1 MKKVTFFGMMALLV
15 GSSSAFA
22 EGEPTSLTTK
32 NYVDQGLIE
41 VNNRIKTV
49 QTTANTASSTAAA
62 ASATATAASN
72 KVDTLEAT
80 VGNSSDGLVKEVNDL
95 KTTVGDNTSGLVKKV
110 NDLEGQVGATYTGGV
125 GISVNQNNEI
135 GLDGLDGA
143 EDNKM
148 YVFKNGAWVELP
160 VTNTFNPNILD

>member
-1 MKKVTFFGMMALLV
+1 MKKVTFFWAMALLV
-15 GSSSAFA
+15 GSGSAFA
-22 EGEPTSLTTK
+22 AGETTLTTK

-41 VNNRIKTV
+41 VNSRIQAV
-49 QTTANTASSTAAA
+49 QSTANTASSTAAA
-62 ASATATAASN
+62 ASAAATAASD
-72 KVDTLEAT
+72 KVDALEETIGDA
-80 VGNSSDGLVKEVNDL
+80 SDGLVKEVNDL
-95 KTTVGDNTSGLVKKV
+95 KTTVGDNASGLVKKV

-135 GLDGLDGA
+135 GLDGLDGS
-143 EDNKM
+143 EDNKI